1 MRAVGNELLGWWSCR
16 DYNGDASGRRSGDW
30 YRNGGRCGPR
40 CGNDGKNPSNPSGL
54 WPRGSALSPARANA
68 GRVCRKLSRNYSL
81 RPTKRCRNLDPSFW
95 YVLIAACKKTSHICA
110 TLLPS
115 RAAIAS
121 KLSFKS
127 ERTLKLNLVSFAIGA
142 NSTTP
147 MHAAFLAVHSLTTL
161 DLMCHPMG
169 DICSHWMRSD
179 VTKFHS
185 AKH

>member
-1 MRAVGNELLGWWSCR
+1 MGDAKTLRDYCWLYFSHTHILKVPFFFYSNPASTPIISILFAFSRPLLGPAGHNRLSCNFHSQR
-16 DYNGDASGRRSGDW
+16 FDRT
-30 YRNGGRCGPR
+30 
-40 CGNDGKNPSNPSGL
+40 L
-54 WPRGSALSPARANA
+54 WRGVFIL
-68 GRVCRKLSRNYSL
+68 YSL

-95 YVLIAACKKTSHICA
+95 YVLIAACRKTSHICA